1 MKFAHIADTH
11 IKNLKFHDEY
21 RIVFEQ
27 LYAALKKEKVDY
39 IIHCGDIAHTKTQI
53 SPEFVEMCSQF
64 FRNLSLIAPTY
75 IILGNHDGNLKNSN
89 RQDALT
95 PIVEALDMSNLHL
108 LKSSGETHLDDRFC
122 LNVLSV
128 FDRENWMKPSTKG
141 KINIALY
148 HGSISQCQTDSNW
161 VMQTGEDE
169 IGIFEDFDYAM
180 LGDIHRRQFLD
191 SKGKIWYA
199 GSTVQQNHGE
209 HDDKGILIWDISSK
223 DQWQIKP
230 VVFKNPKPFFTLS
243 LTPSG
248 SIPDNVDVPIG
259 ARLRLVSENNLPLS
273 SMRRAIDV
281 AKFRFKPDSLSFLN
295 RAAGQRGTINETDSL
310 RAENLRDINLQE
322 ELIAEYLKDY
332 KVDAET
338 LDAVYELNRKYNKIV
353 EDSEEISRNIN
364 WKINYFK
371 WDNLFNYGEGNS
383 IAFSGMSG
391 IVGIFGKNFSGKSS
405 IIDGLLYTLFN
416 TTTKNERKNLNVI
429 NQNKEFG
436 KGELEIQIGHK
447 RYTIIRASEKYIR
460 RFKGA
465 ETVEAKTDLNFEVYD
480 EVTRETTSLNG
491 ITRNQTDA
499 NIRKHFGTIEDFLMS
514 SLASQHGAFSFV
526 DEGSTKRKEV
536 IAKFLDL
543 EIFDRKFRL
552 AKEDSVEAKILL
564 KKNQDY
570 DFDIEI
576 ENVSKELKEAREVSS
591 ENQKICADLKNKRDE
606 VKESLTTL
614 TEQIQALPAEYID
627 ISEFLSV
634 RERKAKSL
642 LLAEEKVTNTN
653 GLIKEKSQLLAE
665 AQKLI
670 GRYDIGELTKNKSIA
685 DSLQLLVEKLEG
697 QLRDIEKKRMLLNG
711 IPCGDSF
718 PKCRFIKDA
727 HEAVVGADDVEQRL
741 QDTLNTLSD
750 MNIDT
755 LERRLD
761 QHDELSK
768 LISKFT
774 SELNT
779 LKLTKEKAKN
789 SIVNLRI
796 EVENAESK
804 IKEYNDNKEVIE
816 NLESL
821 SKQKANYEE
830 QISSVNDSIEKCE
843 KKTLNLYKTV
853 GSKEQMLKS
862 LKEER
867 LSHLRLCREY
877 TAYDLFMKCMH
888 PNGIAYDVIK
898 KKIPVINQEVAKIL
912 ANIVDFEIF
921 FESSGNKFD
930 IFIKHPQ
937 YNERPIE
944 MSSGAERT
952 MAAMA
957 IRLALLSVSSLPK
970 ADLFILDEPGTA
982 LDEENMEGFIR
993 ILELIKVYFKNVL
1006 LISHLDSLKD
1016 CVDMQIVIEKNKG
1029 YAKVNQ

>member
-1 MKFAHIADTH
+1 
-11 IKNLKFHDEY
+11 
-21 RIVFEQ
+21 
-27 LYAALKKEKVDY
+27 
-39 IIHCGDIAHTKTQI
+39 
-53 SPEFVEMCSQF
+53 
-64 FRNLSLIAPTY
+64 
-75 IILGNHDGNLKNSN
+75 
-89 RQDALT
+89 
-95 PIVEALDMSNLHL
+95 
-108 LKSSGETHLDDRFC
+108 
-122 LNVLSV
+122 
-128 FDRENWMKPSTKG
+128 
-141 KINIALY
+141 
-148 HGSISQCQTDSNW
+148 
-161 VMQTGEDE
+161 
-169 IGIFEDFDYAM
+169 
-180 LGDIHRRQFLD
+180 
-191 SKGKIWYA
+191 
-199 GSTVQQNHGE
+199 
-209 HDDKGILIWDISSK
+209 
-223 DQWQIKP
+223 
-230 VVFKNPKPFFTLS
+230 
-243 LTPSG
+243 
-248 SIPDNVDVPIG
+248 
-259 ARLRLVSENNLPLS
+259 
-273 SMRRAIDV
+273 
-281 AKFRFKPDSLSFLN
+281 
-295 RAAGQRGTINETDSL
+295 
-310 RAENLRDINLQE
+310 
-322 ELIAEYLKDY
+322 
-332 KVDAET
+332 
-338 LDAVYELNRKYNKIV
+338 
-353 EDSEEISRNIN
+353 
-364 WKINYFK
+364 
-371 WDNLFNYGEGNS
+371 
-383 IAFSGMSG
+383 
-391 IVGIFGKNFSGKSS
+391 
-405 IIDGLLYTLFN
+405 
-416 TTTKNERKNLNVI
+416 
-429 NQNKEFG
+429 
-436 KGELEIQIGHK
+436 
-447 RYTIIRASEKYIR
+447 
-460 RFKGA
+460 
-465 ETVEAKTDLNFEVYD
+465 
-480 EVTRETTSLNG
+480 
-491 ITRNQTDA
+491 
-499 NIRKHFGTIEDFLMS
+499 
-514 SLASQHGAFSFV
+514 
-526 DEGSTKRKEV
+526 RKEV

-853 GSKEQMLKS
+853 GSKEQM
-862 LKEER
+862 
-867 LSHLRLCREY
+867 
-877 TAYDLFMKCMH
+877 
-888 PNGIAYDVIK
+888 
-898 KKIPVINQEVAKIL
+898 
-912 ANIVDFEIF
+912 
-921 FESSGNKFD
+921 
-930 IFIKHPQ
+930 
-937 YNERPIE
+937 
-944 MSSGAERT
+944 
-952 MAAMA
+952 
-957 IRLALLSVSSLPK
+957 
-970 ADLFILDEPGTA
+970 
-982 LDEENMEGFIR
+982 
-993 ILELIKVYFKNVL
+993 
-1006 LISHLDSLKD
+1006 
-1016 CVDMQIVIEKNKG
+1016 
-1029 YAKVNQ
+1029 